1 MCFTLRLH
9 MSAAPPRVG
18 LTLALDRMRD
28 ILPPSLVDLLRD
40 RYLAGVADAEAAF
53 NQHVADE
60 DSLTGALG
68 QALAMRE
75 PIIFNGPG
83 GTYAVRVSYRKL
95 RGRGPGAL
103 EKTLGSDGIFQIE
116 VANDLGGVVRSKGLP
131 FQAKTNWR
139 GKNSALYEQ
148 AAVMEKMSP
157 GGLVID
163 YTPNGYKACTA
174 KAVVAANGRRSY
186 VERYGAMRS
195 LGQVLSRDFLDCTI
209 GTPGLYFDPDRE
221 LYTQLRDGSDLDVI
235 TTQVTRMDRNA
246 V

>member
-1 MCFTLRLH
+1 M
-9 MSAAPPRVG
+9 VV
-18 LTLALDRMRD
+18 DRMRD
-28 ILPPSLVDLLRD
+28 ILPPSLIEILRD
-40 RYLAGVADAEAAF
+40 RYLAGVANAEAAYD
-53 NQHVADE
+53 QHEADE

-75 PIIFNGPG
+75 PIIFSGSD

-95 RGRGPGAL
+95 RGRGPGAP

-116 VANDLGGVVRSKGLP
+116 VASESGQVIRSKGLP

-148 AAVMEKMSP
+148 ANAMEQASP

-174 KAVVAANGRRSY
+174 KAVVAAGGRRSN

-209 GTPGLYFDPDRE
+209 GTRGLYFDPERE
-221 LYTQLRDGSDLDVI
+221 MYARLGDGSDLDVI
-235 TTQVTRMDRNA
+235 TTQVIRVRREA
-246 V
+246 I